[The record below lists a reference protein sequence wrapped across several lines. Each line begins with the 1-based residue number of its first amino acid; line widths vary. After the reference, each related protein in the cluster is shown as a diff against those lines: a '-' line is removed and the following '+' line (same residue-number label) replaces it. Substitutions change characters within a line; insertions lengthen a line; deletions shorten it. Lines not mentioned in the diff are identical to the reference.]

1 MNKDDNLQ
9 LTDKVELAISGE
21 RGTVTGIASYTE
33 EAAGYRVHYKDAH
46 GAAKTDWFTRGQLN
60 KVAE

>member
-1 MNKDDNLQ
+1 MDKSEELQ

-33 EAAGYRVHYKDAH
+33 EATGYRVHYKDAH
-46 GAAKTDWFTRGQLN
+46 GAAKTEWFTRGLLN
-60 KVAE
+60 KVA